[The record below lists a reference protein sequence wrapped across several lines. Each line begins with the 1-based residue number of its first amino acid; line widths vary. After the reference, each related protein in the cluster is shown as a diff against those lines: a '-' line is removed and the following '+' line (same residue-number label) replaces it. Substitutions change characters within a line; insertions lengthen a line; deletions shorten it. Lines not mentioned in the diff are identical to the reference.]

1 MMRYFEAVVGALY
14 ATSCPRVDTV
24 ERLDM
29 NEFTKH
35 TWYSQMQQ
43 EVKYQTKDSFYCVT
57 ATYNIEKN
65 RTVPFFHGNVITVY
79 NYADYA
85 RVNGQPVNTRNG
97 TLLCARQ
104 PNVKE
109 PGKLLVG
116 FCNFPNIICGD
127 YWIIG
132 LGENYE
138 WLVVSGGQ
146 PTVRYDDGCTTNQ
159 TGLWIFSR
167 TPMMEKIYIQQA
179 FDLLRRKGYTTSK
192 LLHVEQQKCRYT
204 DAFIK

>member
-1 MMRYFEAVVGALY
+1 MMRYFEALVGALY
-14 ATSCPRVDTV
+14 ATSCPRVDTIEQV
-24 ERLDM
+24 DI

-65 RTVPFFHGNVITVY
+65 RTVPFFGGNVITVY
-79 NYADYA
+79 NYADYD
-85 RVNGQPVNTRNG
+85 RVNGPPVNTRNG

-104 PNVKE
+104 PNIKE

-116 FCNFPNIICGD
+116 FCNFPNILCGD

-159 TGLWIFSR
+159 TGLWIFSKR
-167 TPMMEKIYIQQA
+167 PVMEKMYMQQS
-179 FDLLRRKGYTTSK
+179 FDLLKRKGYTTSK
-192 LLHVEQQKCRYT
+192 LLHVEQRKCRYT